1 MNVISI
7 IEGHL
12 RYALNIRT
20 TLMEYR
26 EENFCKKCPLANK
39 DGKYT
44 GVCAKE
50 KGGCGC
56 KTGAKTSQNTEPCPL
71 KFWANNWVNH
81 EKFNKYLEENG
92 FNN

>member
-7 IEGHL
+7 IEGNL

-20 TLMEYR
+20 TVMVYR
-26 EENFCKKCPLANK
+26 EENFCKKCPLANEK
-39 DGKYT
+39 GKYT

-56 KTGAKTSQNTEPCPL
+56 PSGAKTSQNSEPCP
-71 KFWANNWVNH
+71 KGFWGNNWLNH
-81 EKFNKYLEENG
+81 IAFDNFLKNKL
-92 FNN
+92 